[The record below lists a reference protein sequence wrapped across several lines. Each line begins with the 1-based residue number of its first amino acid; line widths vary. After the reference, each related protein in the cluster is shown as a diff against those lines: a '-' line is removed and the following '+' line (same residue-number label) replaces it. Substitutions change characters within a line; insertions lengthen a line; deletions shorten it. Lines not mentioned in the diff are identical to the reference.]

1 CPTLIPYLLEKLE
14 AFSGAGRPQEDDVTL
29 VTLHR
34 TGSEEAAHLEGEH
47 QNGPAE
53 IRRSGG
59 HSGTIL
65 ASFSVPSEAGAEREV
80 MRRVIEAVAFLALPR
95 PQVERLKTA
104 VAETAMNAIE
114 HGNKYQASLPV
125 DVEVL
130 LSEHQVIVRISDQ
143 GGGTPIPAPQ
153 VPDLKAK

>member
-1 CPTLIPYLLEKLE
+1 
-14 AFSGAGRPQEDDVTL
+14 
-29 VTLHR
+29 
-34 TGSEEAAHLEGEH
+34 
-47 QNGPAE
+47 
-53 IRRSGG
+53 
-59 HSGTIL
+59 
-65 ASFSVPSEAGAEREV
+65 
-80 MRRVIEAVAFLALPR
+80 
-95 PQVERLKTA
+95 QVERLKTA

-153 VPDLKAK
+153 VPDLKAKLAGRQSPRGWGLFLARSMVDDMAMLDDGLHRTVELILSR